1 MAERESIQYVL
12 SEYRELYRQKFGEP
26 PAITKKHERIIAERL
41 DDWFTP
47 RFLRAM
53 LKIAF
58 SKHPEWDQDRHAL
71 HYLFHEGV
79 FRTVQNE
86 LVNRGMRG
94 HCDWEAIEAIT
105 TPEWMNTA

>member
-1 MAERESIQYVL
+1 MAEQESITYVL
-12 SEYRELYRQKFGEP
+12 EEYKQLYQRKFGEP
-26 PAITKKHERIIAERL
+26 PSLTKADEKRVAQRL
-41 DDWFTP
+41 DAWFTP

-58 SKHPEWDQDRHAL
+58 TRHPEWDGSQLGL

-94 HCDWEAIEAIT
+94 HCDWEEVEQLT
-105 TPEWMNTA
+105 TAEWMDSA